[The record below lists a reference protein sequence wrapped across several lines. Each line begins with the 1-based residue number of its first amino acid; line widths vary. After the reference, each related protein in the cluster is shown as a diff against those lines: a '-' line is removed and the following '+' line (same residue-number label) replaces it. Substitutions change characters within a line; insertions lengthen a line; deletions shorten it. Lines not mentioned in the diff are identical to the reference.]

1 MGSLSEEELG
11 KLIGEKEREY
21 IKGCRSDI
29 VCKFFL
35 EAVEKE
41 KYGWN
46 WTCPNGGDKC
56 KYKHCLPPGYKLKR
70 DIGSSAQ
77 EEKVDIEEKID

>member
-1 MGSLSEEELG
+1 M
-11 KLIGEKEREY
+11 
-21 IKGCRSDI
+21 KGCRSDI

-35 EAVEKE
+35 EAVEKD

-46 WTCPNGGDKC
+46 WSCPNNGDRC

-70 DIGSSAQ
+70 DAG
-77 EEKVDIEEKID
+77 KIEI